1 MLVSS
6 LDVGAVQRVVGQAGG
21 EERIRGRENAKKRNV
36 REEGEV
42 RGVGERRGDAIRGRV
57 PRSQG

>member
-42 RGVGERRGDAIRGRV
+42 QGVGEGKGDAIRGRV

>member
-36 REEGEV
+36 S
-42 RGVGERRGDAIRGRV
+42 GEREVQGIGEGRGDVIRGRV

>member
-36 REEGEV
+36 SGEGEV
-42 RGVGERRGDAIRGRV
+42 
-57 PRSQG
+57 